1 MIQVDVTIM
10 GQPYRLVC
18 QESEEHQLR
27 EAVAYLDGKMRAIR
41 DTGRIKGNDRIAI
54 MASLSIA
61 AELLSIKA
69 PKGPLSDFT
78 LAEIQQKI
86 TDMHEVL
93 DKALAPQ
100 EDLF

>member
-10 GQPYRLVC
+10 GQHYRLAC
-18 QESEEHQLR
+18 QEDEERQLLD
-27 EAVAYLDGKMRAIR
+27 AVAYLDDKMCAIR
-41 DTGRIKGNDRIAI
+41 DAGKIRGNDRIAI

-61 AELLSIKA
+61 AELLSAKVA
-69 PKGPLSDFT
+69 KGPLSDFT
-78 LAEIQQKI
+78 LAEIRQKI
-86 TDMHEVL
+86 TDMHNVL

>member
-1 MIQVDVTIM
+1 MIQIDVTIM
-10 GQPYRLVC
+10 GQPYRLAC
-18 QESEEHQLR
+18 QEGEEHQLR
-27 EAVAYLDGKMRAIR
+27 EAVSYLDGKMCAIR
-41 DTGRIKGNDRIAI
+41 DTGKIRGNDRIAI

-61 AELLSIKA
+61 AELLSVKA

-78 LAEIQQKI
+78 LSEIRQKI

-93 DKALAPQ
+93 DKALTPQ